1 MVRKVRVTLKDRLE
15 LRLLIAMK
23 GFSLR
28 GFSREIGISQ
38 GYLSQ
43 ILKGSKNPSPVIAF
57 KVASGLGKEVSEI
70 FFIHND

>member
-1 MVRKVRVTLKDRLE
+1 MRVALKDKSE
-15 LRLLIAMK
+15 IRLLIAMK

-28 GFSREIGISQ
+28 GFSKEIGISQ

-57 KVASGLGKEVSEI
+57 KVARGLEKEVSEI
-70 FFIHND
+70 FFIDND